1 MSTAASLPKLTLSAR
16 LGASADIALRLETS
30 VLKFVAI
37 TGMSKTAPLR
47 VTAQSHGIPDL
58 WHAAIIDARGMTEM
72 NAADSNKIRESEFH
86 QITVIDA
93 NTVDFMEISSASFK
107 TYTGGGYLAYYEPM
121 DLSGYTSAR
130 MDIKRRVGGDVELAL
145 NTTDGTLEIE
155 AATHSV
161 WIRLDDT
168 DLAAL
173 PAREYVFDIE
183 LISATAVDAI
193 CSADSV
199 FEVLPEVTTSV

>member
-1 MSTAASLPKLTLSAR
+1 MKLPKLKLSAR
-16 LGASADIALRLETS
+16 IGASADIALRLETS
-30 VLKFVAI
+30 ELRFIAI
-37 TGMSKTAPLR
+37 TGMAKTAPLR

-58 WHAAIIDARGMTEM
+58 WYAAVIDPRGMTEM
-72 NAADSNKIRESEFH
+72 SAVDSNKIRESEFH

-93 NTVDFMEISSASFK
+93 NTVDFMEISAASFSA
-107 TYTGGGYLAYYEPM
+107 YTGGGYLAYYEPM

-161 WIRLDDT
+161 LIRLDDT

-173 PAREYVFDIE
+173 PARDYVFDIE

-193 CSADSV
+193 CSAESV

>member
-1 MSTAASLPKLTLSAR
+1 MKLPKLKLSAR
-16 LGASADIALRLETS
+16 IGASADIALRLETS
-30 VLKFVAI
+30 ELRFIAI
-37 TGMSKTAPLR
+37 TGMAKTAPLR
-47 VTAQSHGIPDL
+47 VTAPSHGIPDL
-58 WHAAIIDARGMTEM
+58 WYAAVIDPRGMTEM
-72 NAADSNKIRESEFH
+72 SAVDSNKIRESEFH

-93 NTVDFMEISSASFK
+93 NTVDFMEISAASFSA
-107 TYTGGGYLAYYEPM
+107 YTGGGYLAYYEPM

-173 PAREYVFDIE
+173 PARDYVFDIE

-193 CSADSV
+193 CSAESV

>member
-1 MSTAASLPKLTLSAR
+1 MRKLPKLALSVR
-16 LGASADIALRLETS
+16 RGASEDIALRLETS
-30 VLKFVAI
+30 AKKFAAI

-47 VTAQSHGIPDL
+47 VTASGHGIPDM
-58 WHAAIIDARGMTEM
+58 WYAAVIDARGMTEM

-86 QITVIDA
+86 QITAIDA
-93 NTVDFMEISSASFK
+93 NTVDFLEISSAGFE
-107 TYTGGGYLAYYEPM
+107 TYTGGGYLAYYEPL

-130 MDIKRRVGGDVELAL
+130 MDIKRRVGGDVDLAL

-155 AATHSV
+155 ASSNTV

-168 DLAAL
+168 TLDAL

-183 LISATAVDAI
+183 LVSATAIDAI
-193 CSADSV
+193 CSAESV

>member
-1 MSTAASLPKLTLSAR
+1 MKLPKLKLSVR
-16 LGASADIALRLETS
+16 KGASTDLPLRIETGTMS
-30 VLKFVAI
+30 FAAI
-37 TGMSKTAPLR
+37 SAMANSAPLR
-47 VTAQSHGIPDL
+47 VTAPGHNIPDM
-58 WHAAIIDARGMTEM
+58 WHAAVIDARGMIEL
-72 NAADSNKIRESEFH
+72 NAADSNKIREAEFH
-86 QITVIDA
+86 QVTVIDA

-107 TYTGGGYLAYYEPM
+107 TYTGGGYLAYYEPL

-130 MDIKRRVGGDVELAL
+130 MDVKRRVGGDVELAL

-183 LISATAVDAI
+183 LISATTVDAI

>member
-1 MSTAASLPKLTLSAR
+1 MTSPLSKLTVQAR
-16 LGASADIALRLETS
+16 IGASTDAAIRLETS
-30 VLKFVAI
+30 ELRFIAI
-37 TGMSKTAPLR
+37 TGMAKTAPLR
-47 VTAQSHGIPDL
+47 VTAPSHGIPDL
-58 WHAAIIDARGMTEM
+58 WYAAVIDARGMTEM

-86 QITVIDA
+86 QITVVDA
-93 NTVDFMEISSASFK
+93 NTVDFMEISSASFS
-107 TYTGGGYLAYYEPM
+107 TYTGGGYLAFYVPM

-130 MDIKRRVGGDVELAL
+130 MDVKRRVGGDVELAL

-155 AATHSV
+155 ASTHSV

-168 DLAAL
+168 ALAAL

-193 CSADSV
+193 CSAESV

>member
-1 MSTAASLPKLTLSAR
+1 MSAAASLPKLTLSAR

-37 TGMSKTAPLR
+37 TGMSKAAPLR
-47 VTAQSHGIPDL
+47 VTAPGHNIPDM
-58 WHAAIIDARGMTEM
+58 WHAAVIDARGMIEL
-72 NAADSNKIRESEFH
+72 NAADSNKIREAEFH
-86 QITVIDA
+86 QVTVIDA

-107 TYTGGGYLAYYEPM
+107 TYTGGGYLAYYEPL

-130 MDIKRRVGGDVELAL
+130 MDVKRRVGGDVELAL

-155 AATHSV
+155 ASSNTV

-168 DLAAL
+168 TLDAL

-183 LISATAVDAI
+183 LVSATAIDAI
-193 CSADSV
+193 CSAESV

>member
-1 MSTAASLPKLTLSAR
+1 MSAAASLPKLTLSAR

-47 VTAQSHGIPDL
+47 VTAQSHGIPEM
-58 WHAAIIDARGMTEM
+58 WYAAVIDSRGMTEM

-93 NTVDFMEISSASFK
+93 NTVDFMEISSANFK
-107 TYTGGGYLAYYEPM
+107 TYTGGGYLAYYEPL

-130 MDIKRRVGGDVELAL
+130 MDIKRRVGGDVDLAL

-155 AATHSV
+155 ASSNTV

-168 DLAAL
+168 TLDAL

-183 LISATAVDAI
+183 LVSATAIDAI
-193 CSADSV
+193 CSAESV

>member
-1 MSTAASLPKLTLSAR
+1 MKLPKLKLSAR
-16 LGASADIALRLETS
+16 IGASADIALRLETS
-30 VLKFVAI
+30 ELRFIAI
-37 TGMSKTAPLR
+37 TGMAKTAPLR
-47 VTAQSHGIPDL
+47 VTAQSHGIPDQ
-58 WHAAIIDARGMTEM
+58 WYTAVIDPRGMTEM
-72 NAADSNKIRESEFH
+72 SAVDSNKIRESEFH

-93 NTVDFMEISSASFK
+93 NTVDFMEISAASFSA
-107 TYTGGGYLAYYEPM
+107 YTGGGYLAYYEPM

-173 PAREYVFDIE
+173 PARDYVFDIE

-193 CSADSV
+193 CSAESV

>member
-1 MSTAASLPKLTLSAR
+1 MRKLPKLALSVR
-16 LGASADIALRLETS
+16 RGASEDIALRLETS
-30 VLKFVAI
+30 AKKFAAI

-47 VTAQSHGIPDL
+47 VTASGHGIPDM
-58 WHAAIIDARGMTEM
+58 WYAAVIDARGMTEM

-86 QITVIDA
+86 QITAIDA
-93 NTVDFMEISSASFK
+93 NTVDFLEISSGGFK
-107 TYTGGGYLAYYEPM
+107 TYTGGGYLAYYEPL

-130 MDIKRRVGGDVELAL
+130 MDVKRRVGGDVELAL

-183 LISATAVDAI
+183 LVSATAIDAI
-193 CSADSV
+193 CSAESV

>member
-1 MSTAASLPKLTLSAR
+1 MTSPLPKLTVQAR
-16 LGASADIALRLETS
+16 SGASTDAAIRLETS
-30 VLKFVAI
+30 ELRFIAI
-37 TGMSKTAPLR
+37 TGMAKTAPLR
-47 VTAQSHGIPDL
+47 VTAPSHGIPDL
-58 WHAAIIDARGMTEM
+58 WYAAVIDARGMTEM

-86 QITVIDA
+86 QITVVDA
-93 NTVDFMEISSASFK
+93 NTVDFMDISSSSFSA
-107 TYTGGGYLAYYEPM
+107 YTGGGYLAFYVPM
-121 DLSGYTSAR
+121 DLTGYTSAR
-130 MDIKRRVGGDVELAL
+130 MDVKRRVGGDVELAL

-155 AATHSV
+155 AASNTV

-168 DLAAL
+168 ALAAL

-193 CSADSV
+193 CSAESV

>member
-1 MSTAASLPKLTLSAR
+1 MRKLPKLALSVR
-16 LGASADIALRLETS
+16 RGASEDIALRLETS

-47 VTAQSHGIPDL
+47 VTAQSHGIPEM
-58 WHAAIIDARGMTEM
+58 WYAAVIDSRGMTEM

-93 NTVDFMEISSASFK
+93 NTVDFMEISSANFK
-107 TYTGGGYLAYYEPM
+107 TYTGGGYLAYYEPL

-130 MDIKRRVGGDVELAL
+130 MDIKRRVGGDVDLAL

-155 AATHSV
+155 ASSNTV

-168 DLAAL
+168 TLDAL

-183 LISATAVDAI
+183 LVSATAIDAI
-193 CSADSV
+193 CSAESV

>member
-1 MSTAASLPKLTLSAR
+1 MTSTLPKLTIHAR

-37 TGMSKTAPLR
+37 AGMSKTAPLR
-47 VTAQSHGIPDL
+47 VTAPSHGIPDM
-58 WHAAIIDARGMTEM
+58 WYVAVIDSRGMTEM

-86 QITVIDA
+86 QITAIDA
-93 NTVDFMEISSASFK
+93 NTVDFLEISSAGFE
-107 TYTGGGYLAYYEPM
+107 TYTGGGYLAYYEPL

-130 MDIKRRVGGDVELAL
+130 MDIKRRVGGDVDLAL

-155 AATHSV
+155 ASSNTV

-168 DLAAL
+168 TLDAL

-183 LISATAVDAI
+183 LVSATAIDAI
-193 CSADSV
+193 CSAESV

>member
-1 MSTAASLPKLTLSAR
+1 MRQLTKLYVSAR
-16 LGASADIALRLETS
+16 IGASADIALRLETS
-30 VLKFVAI
+30 APKFAAI

-47 VTAQSHGIPDL
+47 VTAAGHGIPDM
-58 WHAAIIDARGMTEM
+58 WYAAVIDARGMVEM

-86 QITVIDA
+86 QVAVIDA
-93 NTVDFMEISSASFK
+93 NTVDFIGISAAGFK
-107 TYTGGGYLAYYEPM
+107 TYSGGGHLAYYAPM

-145 NTTDGTLEIE
+145 NTANGTLQID
-155 AATHSV
+155 AATHSI

-168 DLAAL
+168 HLDAL

-183 LISATAVDAI
+183 LVSATTVDAI

-199 FEVLPEVTTSV
+199 FAVLPEVTTSA

>member
-1 MSTAASLPKLTLSAR
+1 MTSTLPKLTIHAR

-37 TGMSKTAPLR
+37 AGMSKTAPLR
-47 VTAQSHGIPDL
+47 VTAPSHGIPDM
-58 WHAAIIDARGMTEM
+58 WYVAVIDSRGMTEM

-86 QITVIDA
+86 QIMVIDA

-107 TYTGGGYLAYYEPM
+107 TYTGGGYLAYYEPI
-121 DLSGYTSAR
+121 DLTGYTSAR
-130 MDIKRRVGGDVELAL
+130 MDIKRRVGGDVELSL
-145 NTTDGTLEIE
+145 NTANGTLEIE
-155 AATHSV
+155 ASTHSV

-183 LISATAVDAI
+183 LIRAGGIDAI

-199 FEVLPEVTTSV
+199 FKVLPEVTTSV

>member
-1 MSTAASLPKLTLSAR
+1 MKLPKLKLSAR
-16 LGASADIALRLETS
+16 IGASADIALRLETS
-30 VLKFVAI
+30 ELRFIAI
-37 TGMSKTAPLR
+37 TGMAKTAPLR
-47 VTAQSHGIPDL
+47 VTAPSHGIPDL
-58 WHAAIIDARGMTEM
+58 WYAAVIDPRGMTEM
-72 NAADSNKIRESEFH
+72 SAVDSNKIRESEFH

-93 NTVDFMEISSASFK
+93 NTVDFMEISAASFSA
-107 TYTGGGYLAYYEPM
+107 YTGGGYLAYYEPM

-173 PAREYVFDIE
+173 PARDYVFDIE

-193 CSADSV
+193 CSAESV
-199 FEVLPEVTTSV
+199 FEVLPEVTISV

>member
-1 MSTAASLPKLTLSAR
+1 MTSPLPKITIQAR
-16 LGASADIALRLETS
+16 IGASTDAAIRLETS
-30 VLKFVAI
+30 ELRFIAI
-37 TGMSKTAPLR
+37 TGMAKTAPLR
-47 VTAQSHGIPDL
+47 VTAPSHGIPDL
-58 WHAAIIDARGMTEM
+58 WYVAVIDARGMTEM
-72 NAADSNKIRESEFH
+72 NAADSNKIRDSEFH

-93 NTVDFMEISSASFK
+93 NTVDFLDISSASFSA
-107 TYTGGGYLAYYEPM
+107 YTGGGYLAFYVPM

-130 MDIKRRVGGDVELAL
+130 MDVKRRVGGDVELAL
-145 NTTDGTLEIE
+145 NTTDGTLDIE
-155 AATHSV
+155 AASNTV

-173 PAREYVFDIE
+173 PAREHVFDIE